1 MVGNGCVISDS
12 KIHKSLIFNDC
23 RIDSGCELDGVL
35 VHPNCEIGAGSR
47 LRNVLLD
54 NGCIVPPGTVVG
66 ENPEE
71 DAKRFHLTE
80 GRIVV
85 INREMLGQERRYQP
99 PDYTH
104 IPRSPD

>member
-1 MVGNGCVISDS
+1 
-12 KIHKSLIFNDC
+12 
-23 RIDSGCELDGVL
+23 

-47 LRNVLLD
+47 LKNVLLD
-54 NGCIVPPGTVVG
+54 NGCIVPPGTIVG
-66 ENPEE
+66 EDPEQ
-71 DAKRFHLTE
+71 DAEHFHLTE
-80 GRIVV
+80 GGIVV